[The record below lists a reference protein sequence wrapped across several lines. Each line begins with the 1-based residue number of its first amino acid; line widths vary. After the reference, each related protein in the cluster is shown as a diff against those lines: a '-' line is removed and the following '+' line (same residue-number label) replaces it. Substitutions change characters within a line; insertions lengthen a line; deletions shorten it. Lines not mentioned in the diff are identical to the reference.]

1 MKKTINEA
9 ARTITWTFENGL
21 PDVTFTAAKASTENQ
36 DYAILHGFAARIG
49 DNAAI
54 SKSKENGFVVTEA
67 MRRDAIIEMA
77 SHYESGSVDWNLK
90 ATGTRAVKQDA
101 TILAI
106 AAKLGITYEAAQA
119 KIAERFLSE
128 LAGEA

>member
-9 ARTITWTFENGL
+9 ARTITWTFEGGL
-21 PDVTFTAAKASTENQ
+21 PDVTFAAGKASVENQ

-77 SHYESGSVDWNLK
+77 SHYESGATDWNIK
-90 ATGTRAVKQDA
+90 ATGARAVKQDA

-128 LAGEA
+128 LADA